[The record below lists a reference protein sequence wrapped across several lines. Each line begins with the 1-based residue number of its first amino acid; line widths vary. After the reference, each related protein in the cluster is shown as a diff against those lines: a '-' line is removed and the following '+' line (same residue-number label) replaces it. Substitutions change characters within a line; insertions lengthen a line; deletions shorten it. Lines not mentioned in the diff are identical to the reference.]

1 VPGSP
6 PSPFGI
12 LNALL
17 TATGKLAPGTKGA
30 LR

>member
-1 VPGSP
+1 VFVPGSP

-17 TATGKLAPGTKGA
+17 IATGKL
-30 LR
+30 R